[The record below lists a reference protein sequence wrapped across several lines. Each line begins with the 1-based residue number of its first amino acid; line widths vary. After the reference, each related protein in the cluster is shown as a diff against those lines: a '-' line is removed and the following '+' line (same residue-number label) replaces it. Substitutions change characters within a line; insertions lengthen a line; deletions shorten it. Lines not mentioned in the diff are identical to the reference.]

1 MTFDI
6 NKRNEQKI
14 WREGVLQI
22 PLVTHVYLTH
32 CFLSIDQAL
41 PKFPEIETPGYLGH
55 TLSLTKGEP

>member
-1 MTFDI
+1 M
-6 NKRNEQKI
+6 NRQI

-32 CFLSIDQAL
+32 CFLSTDQAL
-41 PKFPEIETPGYLGH
+41 PKFPEIKTPGYLGH